1 MLSLPLLLLLL
12 QHFISSFCFVVTANE
27 INHIYNQ
34 NNPVHLYFNKVG
46 PYHNPQETYTYF
58 TLPFCQSTTTTSS
71 SSSSSTPSTDAD
83 AESPPPNQPT
93 IKYAGLGEVL
103 EGHGFVHSGMDLK
116 YQKNIKVKY
125 KKKEK

>member
-1 MLSLPLLLLLL
+1 MLALPLLLLLL
-12 QHFISSFCFVVTANE
+12 QHFTSSLLVTANE
-27 INHIYNQ
+27 LNHLYNK

-58 TLPFCQSTTTTSS
+58 TLPFCQSTTTNSS
-71 SSSSSTPSTDAD
+71 SSSSSTSSTDAG
-83 AESPPPNQPT
+83 AESSASNQPT

-116 YQKNIKVKY
+116 YQKNIKVT
-125 KKKEK
+125 KKKK